1 MDVTNNGAFVDELK
15 AAAAQFSDQ
24 ELLDAA
30 TLANEAYKRN
40 FCQLYTE
47 EDFLEEFVDSLVM
60 TLNHLPADLSQA
72 IKEKILS
79 L

>member
-1 MDVTNNGAFVDELK
+1 MDVTDNGAFIDELK

-40 FCQLYTE
+40 FCQFYTD
-47 EDFLEEFVDSLVM
+47 EDFLEEFVDNLVT
-60 TLNHLPADLSQA
+60 TLNQLPADLSQA